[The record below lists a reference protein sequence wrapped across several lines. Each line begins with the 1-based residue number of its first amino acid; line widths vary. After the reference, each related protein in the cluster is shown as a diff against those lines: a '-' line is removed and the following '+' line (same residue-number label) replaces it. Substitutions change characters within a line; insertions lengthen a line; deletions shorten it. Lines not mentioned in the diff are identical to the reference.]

1 MPVFA
6 MVILVVCVAAA
17 LVFDRLWLD
26 AARIELTASA
36 EAAALAAAG
45 RLADDDR
52 LRTNADT
59 DAIIE
64 AARLTAAAIAADNRV
79 AGHPVQ
85 LDASPEGDIRF
96 GVVTEEPTTGE
107 PIFIETN
114 HNPTSVIVKA
124 QAVRSRG
131 NGVALFFRQLT
142 GVHTGNVVSYAE
154 ATIDNRVI
162 GFRSLLNAKVPA
174 FPLGILESD
183 TTNSRE
189 DTWQRQ
195 IVEQQGQDLFGYD
208 DTTHT
213 VTNGPD
219 GLREIVLTYETP
231 SSHVS
236 TNSTD
241 NETGKTPPNFQIID
255 LGTGLF
261 EDECRRQIL
270 EGLSEDDLANLG
282 GEFVLAGTPLPID
295 GLSSMLPDV
304 RKELAQMIGHKR
316 ICVLYQDD
324 GVGSQ
329 SGISRLRA
337 TQLVAGRI
345 LAINGDESTR
355 TEIVFQPTVVS
366 TRTAIVEPSIPA
378 ELANP
383 YIFKLNLTH

>member
-1 MPVFA
+1 MPALA

-26 AARIELTASA
+26 AARVELTVSA

-45 RLADDDR
+45 RLAHDDR
-52 LRTNADT
+52 LRTDADGE
-59 DAIIE
+59 ALIE
-64 AARLTAAAIAADNRV
+64 IARLTAADIAADNRV

-85 LDASPEGDIRF
+85 LDPSTDGDIRF

-142 GVHTGNVVSYAE
+142 GVHTGNVISYAE
-154 ATIDNRVI
+154 ATIDNRVV
-162 GFRSLLNAKVPA
+162 GFRSVLNAKVPA

-183 TTNSRE
+183 TINSRE

-195 IVEQQGQDLFGYD
+195 IVEQQGQDQFGYD
-208 DTTHT
+208 DTTHA
-213 VTNGPD
+213 VFNGPD
-219 GLREIVLTYETP
+219 GIREIVLTYEP
-231 SSHVS
+231 RSSNVS
-236 TNSTD
+236 TQSSESEATQSS
-241 NETGKTPPNFQIID
+241 PNFQVID
-255 LGTGLF
+255 LGNGLF
-261 EDECRRQIL
+261 EEACRRQVL
-270 EGLSEDDLANLG
+270 EGLSVDDLANLG
-282 GEFVLAGTPLPID
+282 GDFVLNGSPLPID
-295 GLSSMLPDV
+295 GADNMFPYLLN
-304 RKELAQMIGHKR
+304 EFTQMIGHKR

-324 GVGSQ
+324 SVSNQ
-329 SGISRLRA
+329 SGIGRLQA

-345 LAINGDESTR
+345 LAINGDENTR

-366 TRTAIVEPSIPA
+366 TRTAIVDASIPQD
-378 ELANP
+378 LANP